1 MVISIEE
8 EGFFYQE
15 NAAVI
20 VDSIIELFESG
31 IKSFESYDQWQY
43 DVPIS
48 SLEESYT
55 HFNWYFEVSRAVVSD
70 ITFEYSF
77 FGLAGRDYFDEPSIT
92 ITIVIPKGKHQKKIK
107 IDRAE
112 LFDVVAHELHHLA
125 QNMENN
131 SYDRSLKHTGENA
144 SLSYLLD
151 PYEIEAFHIGIRA
164 QSQLSGKS
172 FELIASSYIKEAWKE
187 TTQEHIDL
195 IINAWKTTSF
205 PVFKQNQS

>member
-1 MVISIEE
+1 M
-8 EGFFYQE
+8 
-15 NAAVI
+15 
-20 VDSIIELFESG
+20 
-31 IKSFESYDQWQY
+31 
-43 DVPIS
+43 
-48 SLEESYT
+48 
-55 HFNWYFEVSRAVVSD
+55 
-70 ITFEYSF
+70 
-77 FGLAGRDYFDEPSIT
+77 
-92 ITIVIPKGKHQKKIK
+92 
-107 IDRAE
+107 
-112 LFDVVAHELHHLA
+112 VAHELHHLA

-172 FELIASSYIKEAWKE
+172 FELIASNYIKEAWKE

>member
-43 DVPIS
+43 DVPSS